1 MSLSSAAEA
10 LMRRKMLESI
20 YERLTD
26 EEKKLFVQMTM
37 QNKSHSEIMQA
48 IEQQGMQLDEIKKG
62 QNWTRSFGSDLLANF
77 TSAGMLWLGSKLL
90 GKI

>member
-26 EEKKLFVQMTM
+26 EDKKLFVQLSM
-37 QNKSHSEIMQA
+37 QNKNHEEIMQA
-48 IEQQGMQLDEIKKG
+48 LSQQKADLEAIKRK
-62 QNWTRSFGSDLLANF
+62 QNWAVDFGSDVAANLF
-77 TSAGMLWLGSKLL
+77 TDSLIWIGSKLFKKL
-90 GKI
+90 

>member
-1 MSLSSAAEA
+1 MNYSSAVEA
-10 LMRRKMLESI
+10 LLRRKYLEEV
-20 YERLTD
+20 YERMTD
-26 EEKKLFVQMTM
+26 DDKKLFVQMTM

-48 IEQQGMQLDEIKKG
+48 IEQQSMQLDEIKKG

-77 TSAGMLWLGSKLL
+77 TSAGVLWLGSKLL